1 MEDKDYLKLVHH
13 KVMRKVVEKMEDLAD
28 EDYLNSQDLD
38 DLKDCAE
45 ILCKLT
51 ALDK

>member
-1 MEDKDYLKLVHH
+1 MEDKDFFRLIQH
-13 KVMRKVVEKMEDLAD
+13 KVVQKVIEKMEDLAD

>member
-1 MEDKDYLKLVHH
+1 MEDKDFFKLVHH
-13 KVMRKVVEKMEDLAD
+13 KVMMKVIEKMEDLAD
-28 EDYLNSQDLD
+28 EDYLSSQDLD
-38 DLKDCAE
+38 DLKDCAD

>member
-1 MEDKDYLKLVHH
+1 MEDKEYLKLVTR
-13 KVMRKVVEKMEDLAD
+13 KVMRKVVERMEVLAG
-28 EDYLNSQDLD
+28 EVYLNSQDLD

-45 ILCKLT
+45 ILCKLS